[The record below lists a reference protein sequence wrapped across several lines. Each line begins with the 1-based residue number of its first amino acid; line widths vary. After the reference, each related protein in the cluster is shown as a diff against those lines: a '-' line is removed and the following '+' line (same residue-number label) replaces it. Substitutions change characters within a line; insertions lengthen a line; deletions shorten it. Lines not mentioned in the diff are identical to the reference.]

1 MVFISKIEDRRVPMF
16 RLYPCRF
23 LLDSPLTLDY
33 NGHVKFHRY
42 LELNRSVS
50 LLSPLTFSTISWASI
65 EIPSWPLLVLA
76 RISSNQS
83 FRDFL
88 TYTLCNTRIYA
99 FNVFT
104 YNIVARRVRSKI
116 RNRSGVSAALHF
128 RKNDLWIGDIYALI
142 CQFTLVLLFL
152 PCAFCLSLFIED
164 LSLSRENLYRFF
176 LH

>member
-1 MVFISKIEDRRVPMF
+1 MF

-50 LLSPLTFSTISWASI
+50 LLSLPPYFLRHLFASI

-104 YNIVARRVRSKI
+104 YNIVARRIRSKI
-116 RNRSGVSAALHF
+116 R
-128 RKNDLWIGDIYALI
+128 
-142 CQFTLVLLFL
+142 TVLAYRL
-152 PCAFCLSLFIED
+152 PCIFERMIYGSAIFT
-164 LSLSRENLYRFF
+164 R
-176 LH
+176 